1 MYVGGINM
9 DKIKACVFDLD
20 GTLTNT
26 LNAIAHFGNIALT
39 EYGLKPVSVADYKIF
54 VGDGRDKLIHRILA
68 ANDADNEELFQKV
81 GSMYDENY
89 EKDFLYDTDAYDGI
103 RELLAEL
110 KKRGIKTAVCT
121 NKPDNVA
128 QLVIETIF
136 GKGVFDIVLGVK
148 NGAPTKPDPTPALEI
163 ATVLNVKPEEC
174 LFPGDTKVD
183 IATAKN
189 AGMHSVGVLWGFR
202 GREELENA
210 GAEVIIEKPAEI
222 LELL

>member
-1 MYVGGINM
+1 M

-26 LNAIAHFGNIALT
+26 INAIAHFGNVALT
-39 EYGLKPVSVADYKIF
+39 AYGLEPVSVTDYKLY

-68 ANDADNEELFQKV
+68 ANGADNAEMFEKV
-81 GSMYDENY
+81 GSLYDENY

-103 RELLAEL
+103 RSLLSSL
-110 KKRGIKTAVCT
+110 KERGVKTAVCS

-128 QLVIETIF
+128 HFVIDAIF
-136 GKGVFDIVLGVK
+136 GQGVFDIVNGVK
-148 NGAPTKPDPTPALEI
+148 DGAPTKPDPTSALEI
-163 ATVLNVKPEEC
+163 AAELNVKPEEC

-202 GREELENA
+202 GRAELEEA
-210 GAEVIIEKPAEI
+210 GAEFIIEKPDEI
-222 LELL
+222 LGLLQGGF